1 MTAQRLLVIP
11 YKYQKVI
18 LKEFNRVIKMRKFIF
33 LQLLLSEVSCNK
45 LKAVQ
50 TNFVATD
57 PFCESNVVFPDALS
71 DTCTGR
77 TFQDGKSCHAQCLE
91 KVVLTCSC
99 MNQLFGVIWVAKPD
113 GCEWEIDGVCER
125 EIVKKQAT
133 ANFKVETIANTGKF
147 FNFFIRTMLSI
158 RGGM

>member
-1 MTAQRLLVIP
+1 MKKL
-11 YKYQKVI
+11 
-18 LKEFNRVIKMRKFIF
+18 IF
-33 LQLLLSEVSCNK
+33 LQLLQVSSNK
-45 LKAVQ
+45 LKTVE

-71 DTCTGR
+71 DTCAGR

-99 MNQLFGVIWVAKPD
+99 KNLLFGVIWVAKPD

-125 EIVKKQAT
+125 EVVKKQAT
-133 ANFKVETIANTGKF
+133 ANFKVETVAETGKF
-147 FNFFIRTMLSI
+147 F
-158 RGGM
+158 